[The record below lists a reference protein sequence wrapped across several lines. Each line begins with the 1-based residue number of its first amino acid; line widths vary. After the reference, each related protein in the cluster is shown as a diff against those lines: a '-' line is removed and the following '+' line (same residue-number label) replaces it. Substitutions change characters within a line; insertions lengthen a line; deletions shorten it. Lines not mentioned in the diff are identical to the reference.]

1 MPREHLHRAST
12 AAYALLMTQSLLVLR
27 LSMGLVFF
35 GFGVLKF
42 FPGISPAQDLAVA
55 TTRMLTFGLI
65 PDHLALIGVASLET
79 VIGVCLLLGGKFLP
93 AALLLLIP
101 QLAGILSP
109 IILLPHR
116 LFAGPHHA
124 PTLEGQYVLKDV
136 VLLGA
141 ALVIA
146 AAVLDQKRK
155 SRVLPAR
162 EKLAIVLA
170 GIREECPLAELCA
183 EHGIT
188 ESDYRSWKDEVLTA
202 AEAIRSAQAVASHG

>member
-1 MPREHLHRAST
+1 MAH
-12 AAYALLMTQSLLVLR
+12 SLLVLR
-27 LSMGLVFF
+27 LSMGVVFL

-42 FPGISPAQDLAVA
+42 FPGTSPAQDLAVT
-55 TTRMLTFGLI
+55 TTRMLTFGLV

-79 VIGVCLLLGGKFLP
+79 VIGACLLLGGRFLP
-93 AALLLLIP
+93 AALLLLVP

-109 IILLPHR
+109 IVLLPHR

-136 VLLGA
+136 ILLGA

-146 AAVLDQKRK
+146 AAFLGQRRT
-155 SRVLPAR
+155 SRPLPAR

-170 GIREECPLAELCA
+170 GIREECPLEELCA
-183 EHGIT
+183 EHGIS

-202 AEAIRSAQAVASHG
+202 AEAIRSAQAVALRG